1 MINSIGL
8 NNFSLNA
15 NTISPFSTSGRDAVG
30 LENVEAKDELFA
42 PIEEAPQDEKAL
54 NDDDNRDE
62 RINDEEQSADGNDG
76 QSSER
81 NPQGEELSLEELEE
95 VRELRARDQEVRA
108 HEAAHA
114 SVGGAYAGAPSYS
127 FQTGPNGVRYAV
139 GGEVSIS
146 LPAGNGD
153 PQQTI
158 RAAEQVRRAALA
170 PAEPSSQDRQVAAR
184 AALLA
189 NTARADLREQ
199 READR
204 RLSEAERK
212 ESTAERDLRE
222 QQRKSRIESVRSS
235 EFLRANL
242 STPENLASQ
251 NPPGAILDQIA

>member
-1 MINSIGL
+1 MINAIGL

-15 NTISPFSTSGRDAVG
+15 NTISPFSATGRDAVG

-42 PIEEAPQDEKAL
+42 PIEEAPEDERAL

-62 RINDEEQSADGNDG
+62 RVNDEEQNPGG
-76 QSSER
+76 QAGSR
-81 NPQGEELSLEELEE
+81 NRQGEELTQEELQE
-95 VRELRARDQEVRA
+95 VRELRVRDQEVRA

-114 SVGGAYAGAPSYS
+114 SVGGAYAGAPTYS

-146 LPAGNGD
+146 LPSGGGD

-189 NTARADLREQ
+189 NSARADLREQ
-199 READR
+199 RESDR
-204 RLSEAERK
+204 RLAEAERN
-212 ESTAERDLRE
+212 ESSAERELRE
-222 QQRKSRIESVRSS
+222 EQRKSRIESVRSS
-235 EFLRANL
+235 EFLRSNL
-242 STPENLASQ
+242 STPENLSTL
-251 NPPGAILDQIA
+251 NSPGQILNQIA